1 MIVLTVPS
9 LTAARCARQD
19 LSDDQG
25 LGIWPIPERLDFNG
39 GLMGFYGG
47 LYNGIEGDLM
57 GFYGGSIC
65 LMGSSGIYPLVN
77 IYMTMENHHVNG

>member
-39 GLMGFYGG
+39 GLMGFSGG
-47 LYNGIEGDLM
+47 LYNGIE
-57 GFYGGSIC
+57 
-65 LMGSSGIYPLVN
+65 
-77 IYMTMENHHVNG
+77 